1 MLFRSI
7 TIFSNNIATIIIIT
21 NKPIDIVF
29 IQTSRIIL
37 FLCSFIS
44 SKEYSIPVLAL
55 DTESSNIIF
64 PMNTRTVIA
73 LTIICQL
80 SFNNLNIF
88 SVFIIKFYFS
98 LPVLFILQTLY
109 RIIKTLLNLIVLVYN
124 LY

>member
-55 DTESSNIIF
+55 DTEFSNIIF

-73 LTIICQL
+73 PPVIAPPIICQL

-88 SVFIIKFYFS
+88 YIFIIKFHFP
-98 LPVLFILQTLY
+98 LPLSKV
-109 RIIKTLLNLIVLVYN
+109 
-124 LY
+124 